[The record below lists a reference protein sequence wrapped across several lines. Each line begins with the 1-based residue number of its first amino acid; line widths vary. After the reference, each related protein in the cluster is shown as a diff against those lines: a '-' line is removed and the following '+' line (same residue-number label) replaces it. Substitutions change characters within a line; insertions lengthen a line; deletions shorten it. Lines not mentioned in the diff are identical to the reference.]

1 VPSDPRKTA
10 LLILNK
16 VEKSQKPLD
25 RFFEDTVDPGGFTKR
40 DRALLQALVY
50 GVLRWRG
57 RLDYIISFFSTTAVN
72 KIDSKVLNILRLGL
86 FQIIY
91 MSKIPDSA
99 AVNTAVELA
108 KSNARPWIAGFVNA
122 LLRNASKNHH
132 KVLFPDLHKD
142 QIHGL
147 TTTKAFPT
155 WLVKRWLDRYG
166 FDPLVRLCD
175 AINTIPPISIRANSL
190 KTSQNKLMLAL
201 EGFADNIKPCIH
213 APDGISFV
221 NPKTRIDKLVA
232 FKDGWFQA
240 QDEAAQLVTLLLDPQ
255 PGETILDACAGLGG
269 KTGQIAQQMRDQ
281 GVIMALDYDAD
292 KLSRLETEMHR
303 LGVSIVSTIHHDISQ
318 GLPDRIFSSYDRILL
333 DAPCSGLGVLRR
345 NPDIKWKTSKKDWKR
360 FSHRQQKLLERL
372 APLVKVSGVLIYA
385 VCSVEPEENEDV
397 LRTFLSKHTGF
408 VFDTDTGKLPPS
420 IASAIES
427 RGTLKTYPQFS
438 EMDGFFMARLKR
450 IK

>member
-1 VPSDPRKTA
+1 MPSDPRKTA

-16 VEKSQKPLD
+16 LEKSRKPLD
-25 RFFEDTVDPGGFTKR
+25 RLFADTVAPGDFTMR

-57 RLDYIISFFSTTAVN
+57 RLDYIISFFSTTPAN
-72 KIDSKVLNILRLGL
+72 KIDANALNILRLGL

-91 MSKIPDSA
+91 MNKIPNSA

-108 KSNARPWIAGFVNA
+108 KSTTRPWIAGFVNA
-122 LLRNASKNHH
+122 LLRNASENHET
-132 KVLFPDLHKD
+132 VLFPDQHKD

-147 TTTKAFPT
+147 ATAKGFPA
-155 WLVKRWLDRYG
+155 WLIKRWLDRYG
-166 FDPLVRLCD
+166 LDPLVRLCD
-175 AINTIPPISIRANSL
+175 AINTIPPISIRTNSL

-201 EGFADNIKPCIH
+201 EGWVDNIKPCIH

-221 NPKTRIDKLVA
+221 NPRTRIDELEA
-232 FKDGWFQA
+232 FKDGWFQV

-269 KTGQIAQQMRDQ
+269 KTGHIAQQMGNQ
-281 GVIMALDYDAD
+281 GTVMAVDHDAD
-292 KLSRLETEMHR
+292 KLSRLEIEMDR
-303 LGVSIVSTIHHDISQ
+303 LDVSIVSTLQHDLSQ
-318 GLPDRIFSSYDRILL
+318 GSPDRIFNGYDRILL

-372 APLVKVSGVLIYA
+372 APLVKVSGVLVYA

-397 LRTFLSKHTGF
+397 LEAFLSKHTGF
-408 VFDTDTGKLPPS
+408 VFDTDMGKLPPS

-427 RGTLKTYPQFS
+427 TGALKTYPYFC

>member
-1 VPSDPRKTA
+1 MPSDPRKTA
-10 LLILNK
+10 LLVLNK
-16 VEKSQKPLD
+16 LEKSQKPLD
-25 RFFEDTVDPGGFTKR
+25 RIFEDTVDSGDFSVR

-50 GVLRWRG
+50 GVLRWQG
-57 RLDYIISFFSTTAVN
+57 RLDYTISFFSTTPVN
-72 KIDSKVLNILRLGL
+72 KIDANVLNILRLGL

-91 MSKIPDSA
+91 MNKIPNSA

-108 KSNARPWIAGFVNA
+108 KSTARPWIAGFVNA
-122 LLRNASKNHH
+122 LLRNASENHD
-132 KVLFPDLHKD
+132 KVMFPDQHKD
-142 QIHGL
+142 RVYGL
-147 TTTKAFPT
+147 TTAKSFPA
-155 WLVKRWLDRYG
+155 WLVKRWLNRYG

-213 APDGISFV
+213 APYGISFV
-221 NPKTRIDKLVA
+221 NPKTRIDKLEA
-232 FKDGWFQA
+232 FKNGWFQV

-255 PGETILDACAGLGG
+255 PGETILDACAGRGG
-269 KTGQIAQQMRDQ
+269 KTGHIAQQMGNQ
-281 GVIMALDYDAD
+281 GEVMALDYDAD
-292 KLSRLETEMHR
+292 KLSRLETEMDR
-303 LGVSIVSTIHHDISQ
+303 LGVSIVSTVHHDLSQ
-318 GLPDRIFSSYDRILL
+318 GPPDKIFSSYDRILL

-360 FSHRQQKLLERL
+360 FSHRQQMLLERL
-372 APLVKVSGVLIYA
+372 APLVKVSGVLVYA

-397 LRTFLSKHTGF
+397 LAAFLSKHTGF

-427 RGTLKTYPQFS
+427 RGALKTYPLFS

>member
-1 VPSDPRKTA
+1 MASDPRKTA

-16 VEKSQKPLD
+16 LEQSQKPLD
-25 RFFEDTVDPGGFTKR
+25 RIFEDTVDPGNFTMR

-57 RLDYIISFFSTTAVN
+57 RLDHIISFFSTTTVN
-72 KIDSKVLNILRLGL
+72 KIDARVLNILRLGL

-108 KSNARPWIAGFVNA
+108 KSTARPWIAGFVNA
-122 LLRNASKNHH
+122 LLRNASENHD
-132 KVLFPDLHKD
+132 KVLFPDQHKD
-142 QIHGL
+142 KIHGVA
-147 TTTKAFPT
+147 TAKAFPA

-166 FDPLVRLCD
+166 FNPLVRLCD

-201 EGFADNIKPCIH
+201 DGHADNIKPCLH
-213 APDGISFV
+213 TPDGISFV
-221 NPKTRIDKLVA
+221 NPKTRIDKLEA
-232 FKDGWFQA
+232 FKDGWFQV

-269 KTGQIAQQMRDQ
+269 KTGHIAQQMGDR
-281 GVIMALDYDAD
+281 GEVMALDYDAD
-292 KLSRLETEMHR
+292 KLSRLEAEMDR
-303 LGVSIVSTIHHDISQ
+303 LGVSIVSTVHHDLSQ
-318 GLPDRIFSSYDRILL
+318 GPPDRIFSNYDRILL

-360 FSHRQQKLLERL
+360 FSHRQLNLLEQL
-372 APLVKVSGVLIYA
+372 APLVKVSGVLVYA

-397 LRTFLSKHTGF
+397 LKAFLNKHTGL

-420 IASAIES
+420 IASTIES
-427 RGTLKTYPQFS
+427 AGILKTYPHFS